1 MTAEAA
7 DDLASPSASNC
18 KWCPFKLFCNPFWKT
33 ATAAWSEELDGAAI
47 EGALDAPPIAIHGG
61 AAVAVS
67 LNIQTGSEA
76 PSRVQLAP
84 LHPNMQLAG
93 TIAAG
98 DRVRLTGLELG
109 LMAASFHL
117 SVLFSHELTTCRQ
130 SALSIN
136 RK

>member
-1 MTAEAA
+1 MTAAGV

-33 ATAAWSEELDGAAI
+33 ATAAWSEQLDGAAI
-47 EGALDAPPIAIHGG
+47 EGVVDAPPMAIHGG

-67 LNIQTGSEA
+67 LNIQTGSEV
-76 PSRVQLAP
+76 PRRVQLAP

-98 DRVRLTGLELG
+98 DRVRFIGLRTRPDCSLVP
-109 LMAASFHL
+109 S
-117 SVLFSHELTTCRQ
+117 SRTVLARIDDLPTISLVNQ
-130 SALSIN
+130 P
-136 RK
+136 